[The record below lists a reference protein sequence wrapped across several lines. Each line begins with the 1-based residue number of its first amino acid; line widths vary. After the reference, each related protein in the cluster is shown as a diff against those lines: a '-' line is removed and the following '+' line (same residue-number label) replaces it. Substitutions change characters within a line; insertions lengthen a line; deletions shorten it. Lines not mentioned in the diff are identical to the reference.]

1 MEIKTGKEVIDTE
14 IKALKLLKKYMSKDF
29 VSVIK
34 LLHNT
39 KGKIFLSGIEKW
51 TYCYK

>member
-29 VSVIK
+29 INVIK
-34 LLHNT
+34 IT
-39 KGKIFLSGIEKW
+39 S
-51 TYCYK
+51 